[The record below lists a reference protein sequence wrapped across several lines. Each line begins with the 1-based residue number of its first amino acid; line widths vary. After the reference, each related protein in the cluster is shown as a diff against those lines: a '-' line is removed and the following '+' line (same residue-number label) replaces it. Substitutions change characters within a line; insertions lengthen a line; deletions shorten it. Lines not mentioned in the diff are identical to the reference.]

1 MNDYNGADMD
11 TQISMDVRMEVLK
24 WFADRYCGRNSRS
37 GPHWSAVIRIPFMY
51 DEIVRL
57 TDENKRQRDELFYWQ
72 SRAGN
77 DEIII
82 REAIKLINEGA
93 PGMAE
98 NILSLHMEDDLK

>member
-1 MNDYNGADMD
+1 MDIDVSMETLKFYADKYRGKNKM
-11 TQISMDVRMEVLK
+11 T
-24 WFADRYCGRNSRS
+24 

-57 TDENKRQRDELFYWQ
+57 AEENKSQKDELFYWQ

-77 DEIII
+77 DETII
-82 REAIKLINEGA
+82 REAIKLISEGT